1 MDTGSQT
8 DPNLQFS
15 RDLHYQVVHALR
27 DALPPPVTDSP
38 EDHARRDNAIIAQV
52 AALRPANADEVMLA
66 AQCVAASA
74 QALEC
79 LRLARL
85 NRDDVAQ
92 VLKCTAQACSM
103 MRQSRG
109 ALTHLHRLQAAREK
123 PK

>member
-92 VLKCTAQACSM
+92 VDRKSVV
-103 MRQSRG
+103 
-109 ALTHLHRLQAAREK
+109 
-123 PK
+123 

>member
-1 MDTGSQT
+1 MDTGNQ
-8 DPNLQFS
+8 P
-15 RDLHYQVVHALR
+15 DLTGQIPKDLYYQIVHELR
-27 DALPPPVTDSP
+27 GALPPPVTDSP
-38 EDHARRDNAIIAQV
+38 EDAIRRDNAMIAQV